1 MTPRRPLPARVIAAL
16 LAAACCGC
24 ADQAAIDPA
33 AAERDEALEEA
44 RKLRRELEHV
54 RARLAKREEQVE
66 NLLALGDKRL
76 EKLYVVQ
83 RVRLGSATGGI
94 DLDKRPGHDGVKVFL
109 EPIDQH
115 GSVIKVP
122 GEVRI
127 QLFELAAPEKEN
139 LLAEYRFGLDE
150 TAKHWSSGF
159 LAYHYSFVCRWKS
172 APPRHE
178 GVTVRAEFLDYLTG
192 NKHTAQKLCKVA
204 LPPRPATQP
213 AAK

>member
-1 MTPRRPLPARVIAAL
+1 MTPRRPLPARAIAAL

-24 ADQAAIDPA
+24 ADQAAIDT
-33 AAERDEALEEA
+33 AAERDKALEEA
-44 RKLRRELEHV
+44 RKLRRELEQV
-54 RARLAKREEQVE
+54 RARLAKREKQVE
-66 NLLALGDKRL
+66 NLLALGEKRL

-94 DLDKRPGHDGVKVFL
+94 DLDKQPGHDGVKVFL

-115 GSVIKVP
+115 GSVIKAP
-122 GEVRI
+122 GEVRV

-139 LLAEYRFGLDE
+139 LLAEYRFDLDE
-150 TAKHWSSGF
+150 TARHWSSGF

-178 GVTVRAEFLDYLTG
+178 GVTARVEFLDYLTG
-192 NKHTAQKLCKVA
+192 KKHIAQKLCKVA
-204 LPPRPATQP
+204 PPPKPATQP